1 MFVPISDVFC
11 TSEVLLMRPQGQPAL
26 GRNTTKSPTP
36 TTFYYFI
43 AAVKSYSLVS
53 QCESISSQYQ
63 SESKHCD
70 FFLNSTRSSMTDLQ
84 EKGGEIELNIEM
96 TYWKTNTM
104 NQVIQ
109 LSTIKVIISE
119 SQCSRTFIRWSRSK
133 KYK

>member
-1 MFVPISDVFC
+1 
-11 TSEVLLMRPQGQPAL
+11 MRPQGQPAL

-53 QCESISSQYQ
+53 QCESISRQYK

-84 EKGGEIELNIEM
+84 DERRRIGTKYRNDILE
-96 TYWKTNTM
+96 
-104 NQVIQ
+104 NQHNESID
-109 LSTIKVIISE
+109 TI
-119 SQCSRTFIRWSRSK
+119 R
-133 KYK
+133 YN